1 MDTEEYQVSALIPA
15 SPNSIYTSWMDERRH
30 SAFSGARATVD
41 PWVGGRITALNGQVD
56 ATHVLLEA
64 GRRIT
69 LAWRTRDFGPGV
81 PDSRVDI
88 SLAPAAGGTEVT
100 IHHTQIPA
108 GSSEAFKK
116 TWKSSYLDPMKKF
129 FGKPSGMRAAMA
141 AAKKGGYLP
150 SSRDQESRPGYRR
163 PIIATPRQKPE
174 EAIEAAEE
182 AARLKVE
189 KKLALRRKAAEAR
202 RHEEDLRVREIEAA
216 KETKRQAVNKRRAEA
231 RKKAAA
237 VKAAEDRKRSAA
249 KKKLDAAKKK
259 IADARKRAAE
269 LLRAAVAK
277 KKAAAEKKAAKKR

>member
-1 MDTEEYQVSALIPA
+1 MWSRQDSLDFCSTPGEERRDFMDTEEYQVSALIPA

-69 LAWRTRDFGPGV
+69 LAWRTRDFGPSV

-150 SSRDQESRPGYRR
+150 SLLFFF
-163 PIIATPRQKPE
+163 PE
-174 EAIEAAEE
+174 LFGNLYFRFLFILPNAPTTTLINQTCS
-182 AARLKVE
+182 KF
-189 KKLALRRKAAEAR
+189 
-202 RHEEDLRVREIEAA
+202 
-216 KETKRQAVNKRRAEA
+216 N
-231 RKKAAA
+231 
-237 VKAAEDRKRSAA
+237 
-249 KKKLDAAKKK
+249 
-259 IADARKRAAE
+259 
-269 LLRAAVAK
+269 
-277 KKAAAEKKAAKKR
+277 